1 MPNADCRMPI
11 TFAFLSPL
19 CSLTNSQLVD
29 VSQFLTF
36 CFLLVSQ
43 LTCLQTR
50 WLSSLQISWGGVHG
64 IVHFWLVHF
73 LLDSKIADSMY
84 PSSWICTNS
93 NLSPNSQLKFADF
106 MYPSSWICTFPTR
119 LPNIEFEFADFLRR
133 GTWNCTL
140 FDLTSDSL
148 TRLCRFHVPLLMD
161 LYIYFV
167 VVGCPL
173 TFDRFPNPNSQLPNA
188 ECRMPIAL
196 DSLTL
201 TRPTSPNLS
210 ISSWL
215 FHRWLLQLFHPVS
228 SRRQQSHHFH
238 QRLSS
243 GFGVWELNDEEFK
256 VVGWRRRPSQSQEDS
271 AFGIRQSAFGI
282 RQSVKR
288 QKTSWRGRVNELS
301 RQLEKQSGRWMSNF
315 KVQSQSP
322 KFPSSISDFCIFPQ
336 KRTFWVHELT
346 SSKKSLSTHWLPAAK
361 LLVIDDWL
369 LNSARQ
375 LGKPWLS
382 QLSKLGIR
390 TQDFFTDLQTSVK
403 LVSL

>member
-11 TFAFLSPL
+11 PKCRMPNADCRFPNADSQMPIPKCRMPNADYLSLSKCRMPIAECRLPLLFSLLFARWPTL
-19 CSLTNSQLVD
+19 CSLTFPNSWLFAFFLSPNLLVFKLVD
-29 VSQFLTF
+29 FQVCRFHEEGYMELYTFDSSTFFLTP
-36 CFLLVSQ
+36 
-43 LTCLQTR
+43 R
-50 WLSSLQISWGGVHG
+50 LQIPCTPPHG
-64 IVHFWLVHF
+64 FVHF
-73 LLDSKIADSMY
+73 LRRRR
-84 PSSWICTNS
+84 
-93 NLSPNSQLKFADF
+93 LSTDFWPIPKSQ
-106 MYPSSWICTFPTR
+106 FP
-119 LPNIEFEFADFLRR
+119 I
-133 GTWNCTL
+133 
-140 FDLTSDSL
+140 
-148 TRLCRFHVPLLMD
+148 
-161 LYIYFV
+161 
-167 VVGCPL
+167 
-173 TFDRFPNPNSQLPNA
+173 A

-256 VVGWRRRPSQSQEDS
+256 VVGWRRRPSQSQEDL

-288 QKTSWRGRVNELS
+288 QKKSWRRRVNEHS

-315 KVQSQSP
+315 EVRSQSP
-322 KFPSSISDFCIFPQ
+322 KFSSSISDFCIFPQ

-369 LNSARQ
+369 LHSARQ

-403 LVSL
+403 SVSL

>member
-1 MPNADCRMPI
+1 MPNAECRMPI

-84 PSSWICTNS
+84 PSSWICTFTS
-93 NLSPNSQLKFADF
+93 SSSAVHWLLTDSQIPIPN
-106 MYPSSWICTFPTR
+106 
-119 LPNIEFEFADFLRR
+119 
-133 GTWNCTL
+133 
-140 FDLTSDSL
+140 
-148 TRLCRFHVPLLMD
+148 
-161 LYIYFV
+161 
-167 VVGCPL
+167 
-173 TFDRFPNPNSQLPNA
+173 
-188 ECRMPIAL
+188 CRMPNADCSWL
-196 DSLTL
+196 ADFDSADFSKLVDFILTL
-201 TRPTSPNLS
+201 SSMTSPTF
-210 ISSWL
+210 SSC
-215 FHRWLLQLFHPVS
+215 FIQKKE
-228 SRRQQSHHFH
+228 SHHFH

-271 AFGIRQSAFGI
+271 AFGIRHSAFGI

-315 KVQSQSP
+315 EVQSQSP
-322 KFPSSISDFCIFPQ
+322 KFSSSISDFCIFPQ

-390 TQDFFTDLQTSVK
+390 TQDFFTDLKVSVK
-403 LVSL
+403 SVSL